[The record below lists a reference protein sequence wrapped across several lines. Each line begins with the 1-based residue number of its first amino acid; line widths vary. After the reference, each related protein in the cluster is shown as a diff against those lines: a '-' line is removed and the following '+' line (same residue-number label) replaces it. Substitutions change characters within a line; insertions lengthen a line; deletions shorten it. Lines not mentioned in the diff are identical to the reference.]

1 MAMQP
6 AEFYK
11 LANLRDNPFRSNP
24 TQESDPRMSIWVGY
38 DKEREQFWRY
48 IVRARADQI
57 GNANLLLLYGDLGTG
72 KSHALLWAKYQILE
86 AQKSEFNSVVYYIQ
100 TLRKD
105 AGKITFAGAFRE
117 DIVGKSGIIAD
128 VRMFKQ
134 FLHECVIEYKRDNK
148 LGPEVSDE
156 SVVEKLLR
164 SVELFNFAKEILRIT
179 SEDDVRNLLVP
190 PKLGDYQAMSMLT
203 KLINLFVFQIQLPSG
218 TKRFKSG
225 AYLFVDELELLATS
239 TAKEQRDVNELIRHI
254 YDNCPNCFCMVLAF
268 TATAAELSILFAPYV
283 LSRASKQIVMNFL
296 QPDEAKLF
304 VKGILD
310 TSRVNAKAKSGYF
323 PFEDSAVQ
331 AVVSQIVSITP
342 RKVINNMLQVLEEVR
357 LRGVDVSK
365 GPVSAT
371 YLEDNGVLEE
381 VAGE

>member
-1 MAMQP
+1 MAIQP

-11 LANLRDNPFRSNP
+11 RANLRDNPFRSNP

-48 IVRARADQI
+48 VVRARADQI

-86 AQKSEFNSVVYYIQ
+86 SMKDEFNSVVYYIQ

-117 DIVGKSGIIAD
+117 DIVGKSAIISD
-128 VRMFKQ
+128 VRRFKQ
-134 FLHECVIEYKRDNK
+134 FLEESVIQYKAENS
-148 LGPEVSDE
+148 LGLDITNEA
-156 SVVEKLLR
+156 VVEKLLR
-164 SVELFNFAKEILRIT
+164 SVELFNFAKEILRCDT
-179 SEDDVRNLLVP
+179 EDDVREMLLP
-190 PKLGDYQAMSMLT
+190 PKLGDYQAMSTLT
-203 KLINLFVFQIQLPSG
+203 KLINLFVFKIQLKSG
-218 TKRFKSG
+218 ERRFKSG

-283 LSRASKQIVMNFL
+283 LSRASRQIVMNFL
-296 QPDEAKLF
+296 QPDEAKEF

-310 TSRVNAKAKSGYF
+310 TSRVEKKGKGGYF
-323 PFEDSAVQ
+323 PFEEAAVH

-342 RKVINNMLQVLEEVR
+342 RKVINAMLQVLEEVR
-357 LRGVDVSK
+357 LLEHDVAK
-365 GPVSAT
+365 EPVSAT
-371 YLEDNGVLEE
+371 YLEDHGILEE
-381 VAGE
+381 VLGE